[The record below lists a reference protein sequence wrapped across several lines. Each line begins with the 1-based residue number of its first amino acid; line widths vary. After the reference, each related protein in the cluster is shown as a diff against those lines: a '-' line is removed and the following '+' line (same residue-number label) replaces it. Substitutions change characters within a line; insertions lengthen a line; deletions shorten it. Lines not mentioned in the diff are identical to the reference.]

1 MFFDMAP
8 TAEERLRVAR
18 LYQRLAFGPRPG
30 EFAQGLKMGS
40 AALARQLLA
49 PSPGDVG
56 IKAVGTPVITD
67 LGPFPDIR
75 SAARAAFV
83 LNLVSQRVT
92 LQMWWLDRMAC
103 AINPIEERMTWFWH
117 GHWATSIS
125 KVEYALP
132 MYKQYVT
139 MRENA
144 LGSFVNMSQSMVN
157 DGALQFWLDGGQ
169 NTVKSPNENLG
180 RELMELFTLGVGNY
194 TEDDVKASA
203 RALTGMK
210 VVRSS
215 GITTYKTK
223 NHDSGLMKIL
233 GKNANYNYSS
243 LTEHLVKQP
252 RCAEFIAERLWFRF
266 LSTGQP
272 TSELKN
278 ITASL
283 GSTLDIGNAMRALV
297 NSSAFG
303 NVSNEQVRAPVDWF
317 VGATRALK
325 IVPSGFST
333 NQKLLR
339 LLMALGQVPFD
350 PPSVGGWPADEA
362 WLTLGNAQ
370 ARITLAQA
378 LVKSGSLTPISTLAA
393 KDRVSGI
400 ADLFGLARM
409 SDRTAAALD
418 AVKNDVPNM
427 VALALISP
435 ECVVSL

>member
-1 MFFDMAP
+1 MAP

-132 MYKQYVT
+132 MYK
-139 MRENA
+139 
-144 LGSFVNMSQSMVN
+144 
-157 DGALQFWLDGGQ
+157 
-169 NTVKSPNENLG
+169 LG

-400 ADLFGLARM
+400 ADLFGIARM